1 MRPIHPLDGLLFET
15 RPRVSGWRLSLE
27 VEGFSW
33 VAIQLGVGQGSV
45 GWQSSLEVEVFS
57 WVEMATQAAGL
68 CLLLAIALSSPV
80 EQGIILG
87 SVINMDG
94 SLPWNSQ
101 RRDDTRYLLQEHRWG
116 LERLT
121 SVWFPGRLCQS
132 WKPSTLST
140 R

>member
-1 MRPIHPLDGLLFET
+1 MDGLLFET

-68 CLLLAIALSSPV
+68 QGVSKKTLFKRLAPKKVVSRAAS
-80 EQGIILG
+80 
-87 SVINMDG
+87 
-94 SLPWNSQ
+94 
-101 RRDDTRYLLQEHRWG
+101 
-116 LERLT
+116 
-121 SVWFPGRLCQS
+121 
-132 WKPSTLST
+132 
-140 R
+140 

>member
-1 MRPIHPLDGLLFET
+1 MRPILWTGYFSRLG
-15 RPRVSGWRLSLE
+15 RVCQVGGSAWRWSRNPTW
-27 VEGFSW
+27 SW
-33 VAIQLGVGQGSV
+33 TG
-45 GWQSSLEVEVFS
+45 FS

-94 SLPWNSQ
+94 WNSQ
-101 RRDDTRYLLQEHRWG
+101 RGEDTRYLLQEHRWG

-121 SVWFPGRLCQS
+121 SAVWFPGRVCQS
-132 WKPSTLST
+132 WKPIVRFSNPLAFGSGLGGLIF
-140 R
+140 